1 MGLIHKYSGY
11 RIPSQN
17 LSAEIRGMKT
27 DMAVVKN
34 ADWLISGSSVP
45 LSGEQRKLLW
55 NRISV
60 VEDKIKDAKRNVFIW
75 GTIAMLALILY
86 TKEAVLFIFPVI
98 VVLLILSYF
107 DTVKTNNNLVRAY
120 EHNSYRAY
128 PGTITNKKWGKTYG
142 DAEDFYFFLVINGV
156 NVRVEKEFYENCSV
170 DDRIMSVIL
179 NWENKDYLVLLQCRE
194 SNIYY

>member
-1 MGLIHKYSGY
+1 MGLFYKYSGY
-11 RIPSQN
+11 RIPPQN
-17 LSAEIRGMKT
+17 LSEEIRGMKT
-27 DMAVVKN
+27 DMAGVKN
-34 ADWLISGSSVP
+34 AGWLISGSSVP
-45 LSGEQRKLLW
+45 LSDEQRNLLC
-55 NRISV
+55 RKISR
-60 VEDKIKDAKRNVFIW
+60 VEDDIKDTKRNVFIW
-75 GTIAMLALILY
+75 GVIAVLALTLY

-98 VVLLILSYF
+98 VVLLILSYY
-107 DTVKTNNNLVRAY
+107 DNVKRKNNLVCAY

-156 NVRVEKEFYENCSV
+156 NVRVDKQLYENCSV
-170 DDRIMSVIL
+170 DDRVMSVIL